1 MTNNKGNY
9 AVSYGDKSLRF
20 DRYEDALRSAAII
33 CYYLRYMIVNVID
46 ITTGEVLKTYEAA

>member
-1 MTNNKGNY
+1 MTDNKGNY

-33 CYYLRYMIVNVID
+33 CYYLRYMFVNVID
-46 ITTGEVLKTYEAA
+46 MTTGEVLKTYEAA